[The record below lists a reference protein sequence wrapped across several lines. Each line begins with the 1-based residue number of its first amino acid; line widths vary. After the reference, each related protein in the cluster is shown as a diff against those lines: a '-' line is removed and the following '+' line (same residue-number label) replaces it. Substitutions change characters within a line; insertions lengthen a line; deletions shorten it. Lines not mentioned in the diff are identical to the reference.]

1 MAYSCFLSC
10 GVGLGKECKEN
21 NTYTH
26 PLSLS
31 PVWVLYKAQPWSSVS
46 ELYRQ
51 SLFTTMNRLIFAT
64 LLLYAA
70 SQTGE

>member
-21 NTYTH
+21 NTHTH

-31 PVWVLYKAQPWSSVS
+31 PVWALYKAQPWSSVS
-46 ELYRQ
+46 ELYRKR
-51 SLFTTMNRLIFAT
+51 LFTMNRLIFAT